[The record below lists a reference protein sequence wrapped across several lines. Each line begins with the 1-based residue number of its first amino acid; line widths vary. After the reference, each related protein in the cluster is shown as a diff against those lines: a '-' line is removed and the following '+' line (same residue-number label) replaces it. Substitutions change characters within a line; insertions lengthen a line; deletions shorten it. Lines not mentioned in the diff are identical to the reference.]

1 MTRKPQ
7 RARVWLATLSAVV
20 GVATGM
26 FTLRDQVF
34 PNESGSAGAVSAP
47 LYQQQVGRI
56 CDRFI
61 QDDRFRAGQD
71 APVKHRLTRATTTTA
86 QRNALL
92 DAVRRS
98 SARSGNTLAA
108 FTALPPPKALA
119 AARRATSE
127 AWTRNLARLRAY
139 AERLDAVATR
149 AQLVAAAEYLAAL
162 RTPLAEDGVK
172 VRSGLERLGGADCD
186 LPAPK
191 VTQAFT
197 LPPLHGVHRP
207 TKAEQHGSVPDRIVN
222 GPSVASPKKPVAPVT
237 PPAPKPSI
245 NVPAPTAPAPR
256 PTLQTPE
263 GKQAPGGHTS
273 LNTPGG
279 GASSGGG
286 AAGGGDG

>member
-34 PNESGSAGAVSAP
+34 PNESGSAGAVTSS

-56 CDRFI
+56 CDRFD
-61 QDDRFRAGQD
+61 QDDHFRAHQD
-71 APVKHRLTRATTTTA
+71 VTVKRRLVRATTTTA

-119 AARRATSE
+119 AAGRDARD

-149 AQLVAAAEYLAAL
+149 AQLVATIDYLAGL

-186 LPAPK
+186 LPAPR

-197 LPPLHGVHRP
+197 LPPLHRAHPDTKPRQP
-207 TKAEQHGSVPDRIVN
+207 TPRNDKSVN
-222 GPSVASPKKPVAPVT
+222 GPSVASPQKSVT
-237 PPAPKPSI
+237 PTPAPKKPSI

-256 PTLQTPE
+256 PTPQSPE
-263 GKQAPGGHTS
+263 WKSPPGGHGS
-273 LNTPGG
+273 VNTPGG
-279 GASSGGG
+279 GATGGGG
-286 AAGGGDG
+286 AGGGGDGG